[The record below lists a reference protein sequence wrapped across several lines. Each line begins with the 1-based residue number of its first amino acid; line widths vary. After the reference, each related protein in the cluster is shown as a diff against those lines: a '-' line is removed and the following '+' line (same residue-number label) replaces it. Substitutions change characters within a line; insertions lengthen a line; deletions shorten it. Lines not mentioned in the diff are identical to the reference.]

1 MYSVFGLYLS
11 AVGIALVFTTLLAIG
26 LLSEVTRRM
35 FLKTEEPL
43 DRKVKPAK
51 AAAIAAVLML
61 TESEATYRP
70 SPIAT
75 EGDERWKAAARNE
88 AVDKGM
94 GQER

>member
-1 MYSVFGLYLS
+1 MYSAFGLYLS
-11 AVGIALVFTTLLAIG
+11 AVGIALVFATLLAIG

-35 FLKTEEPL
+35 FLNMEEPL

-61 TESEATYRP
+61 TGSEVTYRP
-70 SPIAT
+70 SAIAT

-88 AVDKGM
+88 AVDRGM

>member
-1 MYSVFGLYLS
+1 MYSAFGLYLS
-11 AVGIALVFTTLLAIG
+11 AVGITLVFATLLTIG

-35 FLKTEEPL
+35 FLKMEEPL

-88 AVDKGM
+88 AVDRGM
-94 GQER
+94 RQER